1 MSAALDLVR
10 VLLREKLLLSADML
24 ASFLPNAAQHSSR
37 ADSSMLCDIYIT
49 RGDIA
54 AARSQRN
61 QKDKEKKKR
70 KIFLFNRSF
79 KLRVLP
85 IFMPPPASW
94 RNNRRTPRRLVL
106 FPMRILP
113 VS

>member
-37 ADSSMLCDIYIT
+37 ADSSMVCDIYIT

-61 QKDKEKKKR
+61 NKTKRKKK
-70 KIFLFNRSF
+70 KEQLFF
-79 KLRVLP
+79 
-85 IFMPPPASW
+85 F
-94 RNNRRTPRRLVL
+94 
-106 FPMRILP
+106 
-113 VS
+113 